1 MIILTSKDSS
11 TKKFISHIEK
21 MSEIAQQ
28 YGYVV
33 KHQNGVIGVYQEEYD
48 FYNTGISVFHKWNDD
63 CNDVYYRFA
72 VSFSGFGA
80 QEDEELENKI
90 SKSLENAKTCV
101 DALNIYLKKMEKDYG
116 PEVKK

>member
-1 MIILTSKDSS
+1 MVVIKAKDWKSEKFLGHV
-11 TKKFISHIEK
+11 KKLD
-21 MSEIAQQ
+21 EIAQLF
-28 YGYVV
+28 GYTVEY
-33 KHQNGVIGVYQEEYD
+33 KNGVICVSQTEYD
-48 FYNTGISVFHKWNDD
+48 FYNTGISVFHKWDDD

-80 QEDEELENKI
+80 QEDEDLENKI
-90 SKSLENAKTCV
+90 YKSLENAKACV